1 MKFTQAILKKNWLV
15 QKIPCTALREIK
27 EEFVRYINYE
37 TKLSYVIVPKGFKT
51 NFWSIPKIVQ
61 NIFCPTKYL
70 WYVLHDMLYSLDAK
84 IIISSID
91 KFDQEIKK
99 LKISFNKKDKNELT
113 VYPSRKI
120 ADEILREAIKIEWGG
135 FIERNLI
142 YVAVR
147 IWWCFW
153 FFHTK

>member
-15 QKIPCTALREIK
+15 QKIPCTALWEVK

-37 TKLSYVIVPKGFKT
+37 SKLSYVIVPKGFKT
-51 NFWSIPKIVQ
+51 NFGSIPKIVQ

-70 WYVLHDMLYSLDAK
+70 WYVLHDMLYSLESK

-91 KFDQEIKK
+91 TFDKEIKK
-99 LKISFNKKDKNELT
+99 LRVSFNKKDKNQMI
-113 VYPSRKI
+113 VFPSRKI
-120 ADEILREAIKIEWGG
+120 ADKILKESIKVEWWN

-142 YVAVR
+142 YWAVR
-147 IWWCFW
+147 IGGYFGYY
-153 FFHTK
+153 HQK